1 MKNKLFLIAWFSA
14 LICLTASAQSPGRT
28 VTEIKDNWQMHRF
41 GHNMWYKATVPGCV
55 HTDLIANKL
64 IPDPFYKDNEKKLQ
78 WIDKYSWEY
87 ATDFIVDNATFN
99 KQNIELDF
107 KGLDTF
113 CDVYINDVLA
123 ATTNNMF
130 AEWHVDVKKLIKE
143 GSNKLRIL
151 FHSPVVMGLL
161 ERDKWDIEA
170 PTGFN
175 LDFGPGIASI
185 GGASDFPSVVPYIR
199 KGAYMFG
206 WDWAPSLATS
216 GIWRPVFLEAW
227 NSAMIDN
234 IQIVQKEVNKK
245 NASLTALVE
254 IKADAPVNGDLTLS
268 YANGNQK
275 MSLKPVTVQLN
286 KGENTVPIDISI
298 ENPQIWWPNG
308 MGAHPV
314 YEFTASLSSG
324 SKNLDILST
333 KTGLRTVR
341 LVTEPDQY
349 GKSFYFEINGIP
361 VFAKGADYVPSDI
374 FPSRVTKEH
383 YDQLISSAAAAHI
396 NMLRVW
402 GGGIYESD
410 YFYDLCDQN
419 GIMIWQDFAFAIAM
433 GPNGEDYLNSIRH
446 ELNDNIKR
454 MRNHP
459 SIVLWCG
466 NNETEMLWDMIEKS
480 FFGLGKGSIDIPG
493 LSNLLKMMPSTPVK
507 KETTDKVLKA
517 YDDVYYNIIPETL
530 KKLDLNNRPYRSSSP
545 VGEWKVPATY
555 TVGDMHYYIAYMNVR
570 FEEYYSVKSRFFSEH
585 GFQAFPDFNTVKKFS
600 TAEDWNYLS
609 PIMLHHQR
617 ASNGN
622 QVLDKYMKMY
632 YKYPKDFESYL
643 YVSQVMQAD
652 VMQMSFETHR
662 KSRPYT
668 MGTLYWQLNDVWP
681 VASWSSMD
689 YLNNWKALH
698 YQVKRSFATVI
709 LAPVYYHDSFTL
721 HLVSDSLK
729 SLKATAE
736 VKIFDFNGKEL
747 KKISVPVSMEANSS
761 KLILEKTG
769 KDITSGIDTTNA
781 VCIVKLLQGKK
792 VLTTNYSYFAAAKN
806 LNLPKATIT
815 RKITPTPTGYTVE
828 LSSDKYARYVFLSID
843 KKGFFSDNYF
853 NLMPGEKK
861 IITYTTTLKFDNF
874 EKDLKVMSLVDTY

>member
-1 MKNKLFLIAWFSA
+1 MKIKSILILLFSI
-14 LICLTASAQSPGRT
+14 ICFTTIGQTPERT
-28 VTEIKDNWQMHRF
+28 LTEIKDNWQMHRF

-87 ATDFIVDNATFN
+87 ATDFTVDNATLN
-99 KQNIELDF
+99 KQNVELYF

-113 CDVYINDVLA
+113 SDVYVNDQHVMS
-123 ATTNNMF
+123 TDNMF
-130 AEWHVDVKKLIKE
+130 AEWHMDIKQLVKE

-161 ERDKWDIEA
+161 ARDKWNIEA

-175 LDFGPGIASI
+175 LDFGPGVPGI
-185 GGASDFPSVVPYIR
+185 GGATDFPNVVPYIR

-216 GIWRPVFLEAW
+216 GIWRPVYLEAW
-227 NSAMIDN
+227 NNARINN
-234 IQIVQKEVNKK
+234 IQIVQKEITKK
-245 NASLTALVE
+245 NARITAMVE
-254 IKADAPVNGDLTLS
+254 IEADGPVNGEITLS
-268 YANGNQK
+268 YLSGNQK
-275 MSLKPVTVQLN
+275 QSLKPVSVKLS
-286 KGENTVPIDISI
+286 KGENTIPVDFTI
-298 ENPQIWWPNG
+298 ENPRIWWPNG

-314 YEFTASLSSG
+314 YEFSAALSSG
-324 SKNLDILST
+324 SENLDAVST
-333 KTGLRTVR
+333 RTGLRTVR
-341 LVTEPDQY
+341 LVTEPDKY

-383 YDQLISSAAAAHI
+383 YDRLIESAADANI

-419 GIMIWQDFAFAIAM
+419 GIMIWQDFAFAIVM
-433 GPNGEDYLNSIRH
+433 GPNGEDYMNSIRH
-446 ELNDNIKR
+446 ELTDNIKR
-454 MRNHP
+454 LRNHP

-466 NNETEMLWDMIEKS
+466 NNETEMLWDLIVKS
-480 FFGLGKGSIDIPG
+480 FFGLGSSGTEIPG
-493 LSNLLKMMPSTPVK
+493 LTSLLKMLPSTPVK
-507 KETTDKVLKA
+507 KETTDMVLKA
-517 YDDVYYNIIPETL
+517 YDDLYYNLMPEVL

-545 VGEWKVPATY
+545 VGDWKVPST
-555 TVGDMHYYIAYMNVR
+555 TNMGDMHYYIAYMNAR
-570 FEEYYSVKSRFFSEH
+570 FEAYYSVKSRFFSEH
-585 GFQAFPDFNTVKKFS
+585 GFQAYPDFNTVKKFS
-600 TAEDWNYLS
+600 TIEDWNYLS
-609 PIMLHHQR
+609 PIMKHHQR

-652 VMQMSFETHR
+652 VMRMSFETHR
-662 KSRPYT
+662 RERPFT

-698 YQVKRSFATVI
+698 YQVKRSFATTI
-709 LAPVYYHDSFTL
+709 LAPVFYQDTFKLYLATDTL
-721 HLVSDSLK
+721 KKISG
-729 SLKATAE
+729 KAE
-736 VKIFDFNGKEL
+736 IKIFDFNGKEL
-747 KKISVPVSMEANSS
+747 KKLSIPVSMEANSS
-761 KLILEKTG
+761 KLLLEKTS
-769 KDITSGIDTTNA
+769 KDILSGIDSTNS
-781 VCIVKLLQGKK
+781 VCIVKLIDGKK
-792 VLTTNYSYFAAAKN
+792 TITTNTCYFAAPKN
-806 LNLPKATIT
+806 LNLPKAHINTKLT
-815 RKITPTPTGYTVE
+815 ETPDGYSIE
-828 LSSDKYARYVFLSID
+828 LSTDKFARYIFLSTGTE
-843 KKGFFSDNYF
+843 GFFTDNYF

-861 IITYTTTLKFDNF
+861 VISFKTKVKPVNF
-874 EKDLKVMSLVDTY
+874 EKDLRIISLADTY